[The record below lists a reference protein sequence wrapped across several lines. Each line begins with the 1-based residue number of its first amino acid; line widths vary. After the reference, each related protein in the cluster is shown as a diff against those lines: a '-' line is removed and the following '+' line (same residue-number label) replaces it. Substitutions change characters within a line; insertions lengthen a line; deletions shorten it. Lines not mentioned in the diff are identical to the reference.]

1 MYAFECIK
9 KVRKTSFPYFFS
21 TNCDSSLEPHHMVM
35 FAWYRWWDSNP
46 HGFPP
51 DFESGASANSATSA
65 YITRLLIITNL
76 FLKGKHFSL
85 FFQCLSNFLN
95 NFLILSRHIF

>member
-51 DFESGASANSATSA
+51 DFESFKVIYT
-65 YITRLLIITNL
+65 YL
-76 FLKGKHFSL
+76 FLT
-85 FFQCLSNFLN
+85 LN
-95 NFLILSRHIF
+95 IAF